1 MCECCRCQSNTTI
14 RELAREHDV
23 VVDLIGDIGRQVG
36 SARVGSASRLR
47 T

>member
-1 MCECCRCQSNTTI
+1 MCEYCRCQSNTTI
-14 RELAREHDV
+14 RELTREHDV
-23 VVDLIGDIGRQVG
+23 VVDPIGDIGRQV

>member
-1 MCECCRCQSNTTI
+1 MCEYCRCQSITTI
-14 RELAREHDV
+14 RELTREHDV